1 MNEYFL
7 EPSYDSAKS
16 FYKKAYVVE
25 NGTKHT
31 LFSYNTKVCEID
43 FSAEIKVNI
52 LGFYSQTTTRHIRDF
67 LYQNGFDI
75 GSRKFLY
82 ETYTE
87 RGRKELEEKIK
98 RKEERAKHAEEKR
111 ILAEE
116 KRLNR
121 IEIRKEKLR
130 KSIRL
135 DIGDK
140 YSEEELE
147 TLVLQELNS

>member
-1 MNEYFL
+1 MGEYYL
-7 EPSYDSAKS
+7 EPIYDSAKS
-16 FYKKAYVVE
+16 FYKKAYVKKE
-25 NGTKHT
+25 GTKSV
-31 LFSYNTKVCEID
+31 LYSYNTKVCEID
-43 FSAEIKVNI
+43 LKATIKANI

-67 LYQNGFDI
+67 LYQNGITI
-75 GSRKFLY
+75 GSKQFLY
-82 ETYTE
+82 ENYTE
-87 RGRKELEEKIK
+87 RGREELAEKTK

-116 KRLNR
+116 RKLKK
-121 IEIRKEKLR
+121 IEIKKENLR

-147 TLVLQELNS
+147 TLVIQELNS